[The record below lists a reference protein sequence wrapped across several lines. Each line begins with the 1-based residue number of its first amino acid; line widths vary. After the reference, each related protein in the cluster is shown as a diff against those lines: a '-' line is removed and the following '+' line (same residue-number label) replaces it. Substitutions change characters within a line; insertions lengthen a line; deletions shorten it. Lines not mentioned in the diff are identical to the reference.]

1 MMGASA
7 LRGRSMPTTAPSSS
21 PAPAAS
27 QATIDVLTALL
38 EARTGQQIA
47 AYRSWRLDTAL
58 KPLLLAGK
66 DREIGEHIVDALLN
80 QETSFYR
87 DAQVFEH
94 LVAAIADAEA
104 AGHRIRIWCAGCSTG
119 QEPLSLAMLF
129 AERHETTGAPVPDII
144 ATDVSGA
151 AIARAR
157 SGRFTQFEIQ
167 RGLPIRRMMR
177 WFDGVG
183 ADWVAKPELV
193 KLVTFRRVNL
203 VSDAAPAGRFDLVLC
218 RNVLLYL
225 TAETKLRVFSTIAR
239 ALRPGGLFVMGAGET
254 VSGQTPLFEPSQRYR
269 GFYETPSSSSG
280 DPRLRAP
287 GS

>member
-7 LRGRSMPTTAPSSS
+7 LRGRSMPTTSS

-58 KPLLLAGK
+58 KPLLRERQLGGLDELVAQLLAGK

-94 LVAAIADAEA
+94 LVAAIADAET
-104 AGHRIRIWCAGCSTG
+104 AGHRIRIWCAGDCG
-119 QEPLSLAMLF
+119 
-129 AERHETTGAPVPDII
+129 
-144 ATDVSGA
+144 
-151 AIARAR
+151 ARAR

-269 GFYETPSSSSG
+269 GFYETPSSSTG

-287 GS
+287 ES